1 MEYLPAITSEITK
14 NQIEIIAESYLEN
27 ISNKGKVLELADMIS
42 KMEYFIKLVRE
53 NKGYIEEVRSEVQK
67 FGKEYKSPSGTKIE
81 LAETGTK
88 YDYTHC
94 GCSELVEL
102 EEIQDQV
109 ESKIK
114 AMKDFLKALPDEGMM
129 VMNSTTGELEMVF
142 PPIKTSTSS
151 FKTTLPK

>member
-1 MEYLPAITSEITK
+1 
-14 NQIEIIAESYLEN
+14 LERN
-27 ISNKGKVLELADMIS
+27 D
-42 KMEYFIKLVRE
+42 
-53 NKGYIEEVRSEVQK
+53 
-67 FGKEYKSPSGTKIE
+67 
-81 LAETGTK
+81 
-88 YDYTHC
+88 
-94 GCSELVEL
+94 
-102 EEIQDQV
+102 IQDQV

>member
-1 MEYLPAITSEITK
+1 MEYLPSITSNFTK
-14 NQIEIIAESYLEN
+14 TQLKIIADGYLQE
-27 ISNKGKVLELADMIS
+27 ISDKGAVLELADLIS
-42 KMEYFIKLVRE
+42 KMEYFIKMVRE
-53 NKGYIEEVRSEVQK
+53 NKDYIEEVRSEVQK

-88 YDYTHC
+88 YDYTNC
-94 GCSELVEL
+94 GCSELLEL
-102 EEIQDQV
+102 EDIQDQV